1 LAAAHDENQIS
12 QFLRQMNQVK
22 FGEHTMLILPD
33 IYALRSAYAKF
44 AKNRLENNEAIM
56 ILAYYDTVSGV
67 RLFLQELEVP
77 VTKYESEGSLVVV
90 DGLKEFYHSD
100 TSFLHHLAAIE
111 AQIKSSGKDGISV
124 IIDMGLFF
132 HGHKED
138 LDEFERSMSSDA
150 DFTCK
155 SLLCCYNIADFKT
168 LPVLVQKNIS
178 SFHHKQI
185 ECR

>member
-1 LAAAHDENQIS
+1 MAGHDENQLS

-56 ILAYYDTVSGV
+56 ILAYYDTTNGV
-67 RLFLQELEVP
+67 KHFLQELDIAVA
-77 VTKYESEGSLVVV
+77 KYERESSLVIE

-100 TSFLHHLAAIE
+100 MSFLHHLAAIE
-111 AQIKSSGKDGISV
+111 AQIKSSGKAGISV

-138 LDEFERSMSSDA
+138 LFEFERSMSSKA

-155 SLLCCYNIADFKT
+155 SLLCCYNAADFKT
-168 LPVLVQKNIS
+168 LADSVQRNIS
-178 SFHHKQI
+178 AFHHKKI
-185 ECR
+185 KA